1 MNKKFSKSI
10 RCLMKGGPAVPNSHI
25 PEESFIKPSCMQQKN
40 VIQEEVRNI
49 NKILECIQAFSR
61 WRE

>member
-1 MNKKFSKSI
+1 
-10 RCLMKGGPAVPNSHI
+10 MKGGPAVPNSHI

-40 VIQEEVRNI
+40 IIQDEVHNI